1 MVAATPQ
8 SSFGFSETK
17 LAPDRYEVRY
27 VTPALS
33 LPADSKARARWRRR
47 GNAPMTWPSGARRS
61 WRSPAASASSASAPA
76 IAIIRPETAR

>member
-1 MVAATPQ
+1 MGRFLPLALMVVALAACAGRPQPETKSAMVAATPQ

-33 LPADSKARARWRRR
+33 LPADSKARARA
-47 GNAPMTWPSGARRS
+47 GEGGATRL
-61 WRSPAASASSASAPA
+61 
-76 IAIIRPETAR
+76 